1 MLAGKVLGLWGVGP
15 LTTDPAKPQTCTH
28 MSGYTQNR
36 MTPQGAHLPSCPR
49 PAVWWLP
56 WAPWADSPT
65 CVCVCVSLPGLGDGV
80 GREGQGPSGLL
91 SPSPP
96 PGRYHP
102 GLGLGSPSSGAC
114 YPEGGPRLPG
124 RSSTAVPDSL
134 LTQLLQRRWKRG
146 APASR
151 GQQDPLTHGRN
162 QASLLSSQ

>member
-65 CVCVCVSLPGLGDGV
+65 CVCVCVS
-80 GREGQGPSGLL
+80 PS
-91 SPSPP
+91 
-96 PGRYHP
+96 
-102 GLGLGSPSSGAC
+102 LGSGM
-114 YPEGGPRLPG
+114 ELGGKAKAHQGCSPLPHPQG
-124 RSSTAVPDSL
+124 DTTQGLDWDHPL
-134 LTQLLQRRWKRG
+134 LEPATLKG
-146 APASR
+146 APDFLGGAQR
-151 GQQDPLTHGRN
+151 
-162 QASLLSSQ
+162 LSQTPY